1 MEAKI
6 GDRNMEMPNPVRQ
19 THQLQCSEVY
29 MGEYIRRTGIG
40 MRKYVKKEHGDAKAC
55 RPVGGRVQHRYE
67 RADSYKGTSPHKV
80 GPMYVEADVTTTQL
94 PVKAASGARPYMPM
108 GGRHQHADVEHPQS
122 RRLSTLAICVLT
134 GINSSALHRM
144 SQPATLQL

>member
-1 MEAKI
+1 
-6 GDRNMEMPNPVRQ
+6 MEMPKPADQ
-19 THQLQCSEVY
+19 WEEESST
-29 MGEYIRRTGIG
+29 G
-40 MRKYVKKEHGDAKAC
+40 MRERIVTKG
-55 RPVGGRVQHRYE
+55 RP
-67 RADSYKGTSPHKV
+67 
-80 GPMYVEADVTTTQL
+80 PMYVEADVTTTQL

-144 SQPATLQL
+144 AQPATLQL